1 MKILV
6 IEDEERIAN
15 TIKRGLEQEDWIVET
30 VYRGDDGYELA
41 LEGAHDVI
49 VLDRM
54 LPGMDGMEVARKL
67 RAQNV
72 STPILMLTA
81 KTMVSDRVDGLNGGA
96 DDYLPKPFAFEELIA
111 RIKALSR
118 RPKKRLKTTLEC
130 GDIVIDTSSYSVQ
143 RNGQEVALSRRE
155 YLLLEYLVRN
165 AGVVVSKDQIID
177 AVWDFDADVLPNT
190 VEAHVKHLRSKIED
204 VFPRL
209 PKRIHTVRGFGY
221 KISG

>member
-15 TIKRGLEQEDWIVET
+15 TIKRGLEQEDWIVEA

-155 YLLLEYLVRN
+155 YLLLEYLIRN

-204 VFPRL
+204 VFPKL

>member
-30 VYRGDDGYELA
+30 VYRGDDGYDLA
-41 LEGAHDVI
+41 LEGSYDVI
-49 VLDRM
+49 ILDRM
-54 LPGMDGMEVARKL
+54 LPGMDGMDVSRKL
-67 RAQNV
+67 RAHDV

-118 RPKKRLKTTLEC
+118 RPKKRLKSTLEC
-130 GDIVIDTSSYSVQ
+130 GDIVIDTSSYVVQ
-143 RNGQEVALSRRE
+143 RNGQDVALSRRE

-204 VFPRL
+204 VFPKL

-221 KISG
+221 KIDG